1 MLQFKK
7 KRIFFLNFED
17 ADMAP
22 KREQTALPTQREVTN
37 MNDFAFWGL
46 DSQEVLFVN
55 LEKKRARKD
64 SQKSSPL
71 VTQ

>member
-1 MLQFKK
+1 
-7 KRIFFLNFED
+7 
-17 ADMAP
+17 MAP

>member
-7 KRIFFLNFED
+7 KEFFFFNFEE

-22 KREQTALPTQREVTN
+22 EREQTALPTQREVTN

-46 DSQEVLFVN
+46 DFQEVLFVN
-55 LEKKRARKD
+55 LEKKTAGKD
-64 SQKSSPL
+64 TQKLSL
-71 VTQ
+71 LLTQ